1 MNQVDFYEETAVTT
15 QNKGHLVVMLYDG
28 AVKFLKQAVS
38 ALEAGDFENKGRHIV
53 RAQDIIFE
61 LNTVL
66 DMEAGGEITRN
77 LRQLYHFMWNHLN
90 QANIEC
96 NPQLVREVIGLME
109 EINQGW
115 KAISV

>member
-15 QNKGHLVVMLYDG
+15 QNKGRLVAMLYDG
-28 AVKFLKQAVS
+28 AIKFLKQAVR
-38 ALEAGDFENKGRHIV
+38 ALEAGDPQSKGSHIAK
-53 RAQDIIFE
+53 AQDIILE

-66 DMEAGGEITRN
+66 DMEGGGEIAQN
-77 LRQLYHFMWNHLN
+77 LRQLYNFMWRRLS
-90 QANIEC
+90 QANVEC

-115 KAISV
+115 KAIAV